1 MALLK
6 RECIL
11 FETEFHSKEEI
22 LIRMTET
29 LTKNGY
35 LSDPEDFIRDLR
47 QREEMA
53 PTYIG
58 HEIGLPHG
66 FSEGVKESGICI
78 ARLKE
83 PVRWSAQRKDSEVT
97 LVIMLAAARSKD
109 ALNTKHLKL
118 LQQLSMLLV
127 HEEFRTRLLKA
138 SPEDI
143 YRELLTYI
151 EEE

>member
-1 MALLK
+1 
-6 RECIL
+6 
-11 FETEFHSKEEI
+11 
-22 LIRMTET
+22 
-29 LTKNGY
+29 
-35 LSDPEDFIRDLR
+35 
-47 QREEMA
+47 
-53 PTYIG
+53 
-58 HEIGLPHG
+58 
-66 FSEGVKESGICI
+66 
-78 ARLKE
+78 
-83 PVRWSAQRKDSEVT
+83 
-97 LVIMLAAARSKD
+97 MLAAARSKD